1 MRAAAARRL
10 GGELARARDALAEAR
25 DAAGRL
31 ARAQYRGRDDPSPA
45 LRLLFARNPDRAL
58 DHAMD
63 EALLVRRL
71 ARERAAAVN
80 RLEGAE
86 RRASAAAAAARRA
99 LDRERAAA
107 AARQR
112 ARDGAL
118 AKLREVEEALAG
130 LGPDRLAELAALE
143 RDAAART
150 PSAPPGTGAPDAE
163 GAPSAEGAEAV
174 AYAAGLVGKPYAA
187 PPGTPGDSGL
197 TARAWAAAGR
207 TLPPTSGEQWRTLP
221 KVPTGSLRPGDL
233 VVYFPDAAHV
243 ALYVGG
249 GRVVH
254 VPRPGAAVAV
264 SPLAA
269 HPVLGAVRPDAGAPP
284 LAAYVPPD
292 LGGGGA

>member
-1 MRAAAARRL
+1 M
-10 GGELARARDALAEAR
+10 
-25 DAAGRL
+25 
-31 ARAQYRGRDDPSPA
+31 
-45 LRLLFARNPDRAL
+45 
-58 DHAMD
+58 
-63 EALLVRRL
+63 RRL

-118 AKLREVEEALAG
+118 AKLREVEEAWRAWG
-130 LGPDRLAELAALE
+130 RTGSRSWPRWSATRRPGPRPPRRAPGPRTRRGRPPRRGPRPSRTRPAWSASPTRRP
-143 RDAAART
+143 RD
-150 PSAPPGTGAPDAE
+150 
-163 GAPSAEGAEAV
+163 
-174 AYAAGLVGKPYAA
+174 
-187 PPGTPGDSGL
+187 PGDSGL